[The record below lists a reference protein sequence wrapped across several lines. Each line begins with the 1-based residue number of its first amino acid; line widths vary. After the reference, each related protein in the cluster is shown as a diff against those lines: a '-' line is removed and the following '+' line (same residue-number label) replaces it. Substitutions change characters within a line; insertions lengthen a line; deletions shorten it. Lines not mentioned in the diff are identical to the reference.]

1 VIPRTN
7 EVACIIPVRNGEAT
21 IARAINSAV
30 EAGATEVL
38 VYDDASTDGTRQIL
52 EGLCQS
58 TPELEFY
65 SMLHT
70 VRAGVN
76 FARNF
81 LIEMAY
87 APLIVCLDAD
97 DELHS
102 LAPLLDAWQ
111 PGTFVYG
118 DYLEHS
124 GNEVNRIKAAPPGSL
139 TRKNITGVTFMFHQ
153 SDWQRVGGFDP
164 DFAYA
169 EDFGLQCA
177 LVNGGVQAR
186 QIDAIVYSRYLKP
199 EGNQRTALAGTYW
212 QFYRDMARRKYPVLF
227 AGTV

>member
-1 VIPRTN
+1 MPKTDDVAVVIP
-7 EVACIIPVRNGEAT
+7 CFNGEAT

-38 VYDDASTDGTRQIL
+38 VYDDASTDATRQIL
-52 EGLCQS
+52 ENLCQS

-65 SMLHT
+65 SMLHN

-87 APLIVCLDAD
+87 SDLIIPLDCD
-97 DELHS
+97 DELRS
-102 LAPLLDAWQ
+102 IAPLVEAWQ

-118 DYLEHS
+118 DYLEHNGS
-124 GNEVNRIKAAPPGSL
+124 EVNRIKAAPPGSL
-139 TRKNITGVTFMFHQ
+139 PRKNITGITFLFHVA
-153 SDWQRVGGFDP
+153 DWKLAGGYDP

-169 EDFGLQCA
+169 EDYGMQCA
-177 LVNGGVQAR
+177 LTNAGVKPK
-186 QIDAIVYSRYLKP
+186 QIDAIVYDRYLKP
-199 EGNQRTALAGTYW
+199 EGNERTILAGEHW
-212 QFYRDMARRKYPVLF
+212 NFYRDMARRKYPLTF
-227 AGTV
+227 AGTG